1 MPRYTARSRWRVVLL
16 VMALSAAPA
25 GASEYGRTLYQ
36 WSDAEGVVRYTTYPE
51 RVPRDQRHTLQ
62 EVLANASAEQNAR
75 RMDAAVADAAGAAAA
90 AGSAGA
96 APGADAASGAAP
108 TRLTAADPVA
118 RSSLSASAP
127 PEGLAELDRRI
138 EALELEIERDEET
151 VKILI
156 SDARESPAT
165 GGGSAELAEIARRL
179 PERQAELRALRAQRE
194 ALLAD
199 HGS

>member
-1 MPRYTARSRWRVVLL
+1 
-16 VMALSAAPA
+16 
-25 GASEYGRTLYQ
+25 
-36 WSDAEGVVRYTTYPE
+36 
-51 RVPRDQRHTLQ
+51 
-62 EVLANASAEQNAR
+62 
-75 RMDAAVADAAGAAAA
+75 MDAAVADAAGAAAA